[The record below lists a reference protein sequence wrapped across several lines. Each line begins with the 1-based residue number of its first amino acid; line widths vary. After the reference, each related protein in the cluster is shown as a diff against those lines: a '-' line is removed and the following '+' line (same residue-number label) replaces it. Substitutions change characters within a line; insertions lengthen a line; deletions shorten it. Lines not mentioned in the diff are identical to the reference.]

1 MILTKVES
9 QRSLVERG
17 QGLRCIMRQFENLE
31 IWKDSKDLVLQI
43 YSNLKDNK
51 DFGFRDQ
58 IQRAAVSIM
67 NNIAEG
73 SEYGSDAV
81 FIRYLKIS
89 KSSCAEVRSM
99 LYLCESLDYI
109 AGNELENLKNI
120 TNTLSKKIS
129 GLIKYLQSNQ

>member
-1 MILTKVES
+1 
-9 QRSLVERG
+9 
-17 QGLRCIMRQFENLE
+17 MRQFENLE
-31 IWKDSKDLVLQI
+31 IWNDSKDLVLQI

-99 LYLCESLDYI
+99 LYLCESLNYI
-109 AGNELENLKNI
+109 TENELENLKNN
-120 TNTLSKKIS
+120 TFTLSKKIS
-129 GLIKYLQSNQ
+129 GLIKYLQGNQ